1 MRPVDILLAVAVN
14 VAWGLNFAVTKLGL
28 GELPPMLL
36 VALRYGLTALLLSPW
51 LKWPRGQFLQVAAI
65 SFTLGFLHF
74 ALMFTGLSGIDA
86 SVAAIAV
93 QIQVPFSALLAF
105 LIFRDKLGW
114 RKALGGALAIGGIV
128 LIAGAPNEAPDPFYL
143 SLTILAA
150 LCWAVSAIQVKR
162 LGQIDTM
169 TLNAWIALLA
179 VPQLLIGSAI
189 IEGDRWGEVLEAG
202 FWGWASVIYMAVA
215 VTVFGYGL
223 WYRLIQRYPVTTI
236 MPLSLL
242 APTFGVAA
250 GIFIL
255 GEPATLEKFIGGALT
270 LLGVAIVILTPPE
283 KPAPVVAEDKPESAQ
298 G

>member
-1 MRPVDILLAVAVN
+1 MRPVDILAAVAVN
-14 VAWGLNFAVTKLGL
+14 LAWGLNFAVTKLGL
-28 GELPPMLL
+28 GEMPPMLL
-36 VALRYGLTALLLSPW
+36 VALRYGLTAVLLAPW
-51 LKWPRGQFLQVAAI
+51 LRWPTGQFWPVAAI
-65 SFTLGFLHF
+65 SFTLGFMHF
-74 ALMFTGLSGIDA
+74 SLMFTGLSGVDA

-105 LIFRDKLGW
+105 LFFRDAIGW
-114 RKALGGALAIGGIV
+114 RKAAGGGLAIGGIV

-150 LCWAVSAIQVKR
+150 LMWAISAIQVKR
-162 LGQIDTM
+162 LGSIDTL

-179 VPQLLIGSAI
+179 APQLLLGSAL
-189 IEGDRWGEVLEAG
+189 IEGERWGEVAEAG
-202 FWGWASVIYMAVA
+202 FWGWASIVYMAVA

-250 GIFIL
+250 GIVIL
-255 GEPATLEKFIGGALT
+255 DEPATLEKFIGGALT
-270 LLGVAIVILTPPE
+270 LAGVAIVILS
-283 KPAPVVAEDKPESAQ
+283 PAPAAKADP
-298 G
+298 

>member
-1 MRPVDILLAVAVN
+1 MRPIDILAAVAVN
-14 VAWGLNFAVTKLGL
+14 LAWGLNFAITKLGL
-28 GELPPMLL
+28 GEMPPMLL
-36 VALRYGLTALLLSPW
+36 VAMRYALTALLLAPW
-51 LKWPRGQFLQVAAI
+51 LRWPRGQFRQVAAI

-86 SVAAIAV
+86 SIAAIAV

-128 LIAGAPNEAPDPFYL
+128 LIAGAPNQAPDPFYL

-162 LGQIDTM
+162 LGAIDTL

-179 VPQLLIGSAI
+179 TPQLLLGSALL
-189 IEGDRWGEVLEAG
+189 EGDRWGEVAEAG
-202 FWGWASVIYMAVA
+202 WLGWGSVVYMAVA

-223 WYRLIQRYPVTTI
+223 WYRLLQRYPVTTV

-255 GEPATLEKFIGGALT
+255 GEPATLEKFIGGSLT

-283 KPAPVVAEDKPESAQ
+283 KVKPTGEPDRAE

>member
-14 VAWGLNFAVTKLGL
+14 LAWGLNFAVTKLGL
-28 GELPPMLL
+28 GEMPPMLL
-36 VALRYGLTALLLSPW
+36 VALRYALTALLLSPW

-105 LIFRDKLGW
+105 LFFRDRIGW
-114 RKALGGALAIGGIV
+114 RKAAGGALAIGGIV
-128 LIAGAPNEAPDPFYL
+128 LIAGAPHEAPDPFYL

-162 LGQIDTM
+162 LGAIDTL

-179 VPQLLIGSAI
+179 TPQLLLGSALL
-189 IEGDRWGEVLEAG
+189 EGDRWGEAAEAG
-202 FWGWASVIYMAVA
+202 WWGWGSVVYMAVA

-223 WYRLIQRYPVTTI
+223 WYRLLQRYPVTTV

-255 GEPATLEKFIGGALT
+255 GEPATLEKFIGGGLT

-283 KPAPVVAEDKPESAQ
+283 RAKPETGSERSEA
-298 G
+298 

>member
-1 MRPVDILLAVAVN
+1 MRPIDILIAVAVN
-14 VAWGLNFAVTKLGL
+14 IAWGLNFAVTKLGL
-28 GELPPMLL
+28 GEMPPMLL
-36 VALRYGLTALLLSPW
+36 VALRYALTALLLSPW
-51 LKWPRGQFLQVAAI
+51 LKWPHGQFGQVAAI

-105 LIFRDKLGW
+105 LLFRDKLGW
-114 RKALGGALAIGGIV
+114 RKALGGGLAIGGIV
-128 LIAGAPNEAPDPFYL
+128 LIAGAPHEAPDPFYL

-179 VPQLLIGSAI
+179 VPQLLAGSAI
-189 IEGDRWGEVLEAG
+189 IEGDRWGEIADAG
-202 FWGWASVIYMAVA
+202 LWGWGSVVYMAVA

-255 GEPATLEKFIGGALT
+255 GEPATIEKFIGGALT
-270 LLGVAIVILTPPE
+270 LAGVAIVILTPPE
-283 KPAPVVAEDKPESAQ
+283 KSAEADAKTDSAEA
-298 G
+298 